1 MTPIT
6 IYVADEDYA
15 RVLEALSWGLTMQ
28 GGEENPEPTEDNA
41 KAAILEWI
49 SKTVTRYERQR
60 HQEEYVEVPPD
71 VAAPKPWV
79 QPTGAHDAYTIGDV
93 VVHNGQVWKCVEG
106 DENDLN
112 VWEPGVFGWEVI

>member
-6 IYVADEDYA
+6 VYVADEDYE
-15 RVLEALSWGLTMQ
+15 RVIIALGLRVVEGADPATITEAH
-28 GGEENPEPTEDNA
+28 A
-41 KAAILEWI
+41 KEAISGWI
-49 SKTVTRYERQR
+49 
-60 HQEEYVEVPPD
+60 QEEVMRFEDRQHRQGFVFVPPG
-71 VAAPKPWV
+71 VSSPEPWV

-93 VVHNGQVWKCVEG
+93 VLHNEQVWKCVEG